1 MIACI
6 RSRMHEFF
14 LFQGFEFEV
23 LHGGVS
29 GIDLV
34 DFDVE
39 VAVFVVQAAESVISG
54 QQLVDG
60 ILIVLEHTDPPDSAD
75 FISLLIKARSADGLR
90 QVL

>member
-23 LHGGVS
+23 LHGGAS

-39 VAVFVVQAAESVISG
+39 VAVFVV
-54 QQLVDG
+54 
-60 ILIVLEHTDPPDSAD
+60 
-75 FISLLIKARSADGLR
+75 
-90 QVL
+90 

>member
-1 MIACI
+1 MVQAMCVNDRLHSIAK
-6 RSRMHEFF
+6 HEFF

-23 LHGGVS
+23 LHGGGIGHQWSTS
-29 GIDLV
+29 GRRT
-34 DFDVE
+34 
-39 VAVFVVQAAESVISG
+39 
-54 QQLVDG
+54 VDG